1 MHKFLWTWIDQ
12 GVPWNDGNQSS
23 ASNWKTLIYE
33 QIPPIEMAYFPF
45 TSIFIRFPFLARIGI
60 RHRVFQIPPAEPSL
74 LRFPRNLNKTW
85 KHLQFT
91 AKAFHTGA
99 TLAENRIAW
108 HWQRRL
114 LQPRLEAGRQL
125 PGKPAPGRREAG
137 RLVARWLPLT
147 NSWKQA
153 GSTNLFSCVPSLS
166 TFEWGWGGLRRIFF
180 VWEAI
185 CGWNQPWN
193 NMWVK
198 QSTTKPKERQSF
210 WICVCWCCTISAD
223 MGNDGR
229 LMRLHRKF

>member
-1 MHKFLWTWIDQ
+1 MNWPGSAIK
-12 GVPWNDGNQSS
+12 DGNQSS
-23 ASNWKTLIYE
+23 ALNWKTFIYE
-33 QIPPIEMAYFPF
+33 QIPPIEMAYFPV
-45 TSIFIRFPFLARIGI
+45 TLIFIKFPFLARIGI

-99 TLAENRIAW
+99 NLAENRIAW

-137 RLVARWLPLT
+137 RLVGRWLPLT

-166 TFEWGWGGLRRIFF
+166 TFEWVLGGFKEDFLRM
-180 VWEAI
+180 
-185 CGWNQPWN
+185 GSNL
-193 NMWVK
+193 WVK
-198 QSTTKPKERQSF
+198 PTLKQHVSETVNYKTKREAV
-210 WICVCWCCTISAD
+210 ILDLCVLVL
-223 MGNDGR
+223 GNDGC

>member
-1 MHKFLWTWIDQ
+1 MNWPGSAIK
-12 GVPWNDGNQSS
+12 DGNQSS
-23 ASNWKTLIYE
+23 ALNWKTFIYE
-33 QIPPIEMAYFPF
+33 QIPPIEMAYFPV
-45 TSIFIRFPFLARIGI
+45 TLIFIKFPFLARIGI

-137 RLVARWLPLT
+137 RLVGRWLPLT

-166 TFEWGWGGLRRIFF
+166 TFEWVLGGFKEDFLRM
-180 VWEAI
+180 
-185 CGWNQPWN
+185 GSNL
-193 NMWVK
+193 WVK
-198 QSTTKPKERQSF
+198 PTLKQHVSETVNYKTKREAV
-210 WICVCWCCTISAD
+210 ILDLCVLVL
-223 MGNDGR
+223 GNDGC
-229 LMRLHRKF
+229 LMPLHRKF